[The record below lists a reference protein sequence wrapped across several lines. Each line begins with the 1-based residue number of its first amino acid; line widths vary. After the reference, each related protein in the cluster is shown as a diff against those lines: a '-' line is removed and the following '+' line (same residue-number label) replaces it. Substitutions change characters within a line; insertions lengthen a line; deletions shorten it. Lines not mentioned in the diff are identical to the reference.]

1 MLIFY
6 LLSAT
11 LIQTIIFASFF
22 ILEANEDLDSLF
34 SPTVQS
40 FNERFLT
47 LKFADH
53 NTNLVIKN
61 LIVDKA

>member
-40 FNERFLT
+40 FNETFLT